1 MPGFDAILGQHLP
14 IRLLRQ
20 FISTGTIPHALLFTG
35 IDGIGKRSTAGAFS
49 MAVNCLAPIPD
60 GEDQR
65 QPVLS
70 EPCGHCAACRRIA
83 TGRHPDILTI
93 KPDKSTLRIDQ
104 IRSLLSTL
112 AMKPFNARQRVV
124 IIEKAQSL
132 TAEAGNALLKILEE
146 PPPDTIIIL
155 IARRKT
161 DLLPTIVSRCR
172 CIRFQPLT
180 PDQVQTLL
188 RRDHPLDAEH
198 AAIIANMA
206 DGSYDRAVLLASEKW
221 RAFRD
226 LVIQAICPTDPRA
239 EKKLSTTLALAFSS
253 LMSQRKEQVQE
264 LFDIIDS
271 WLRDLAVAAN
281 GETDLI
287 HNDQHLLLKNMG
299 LVLDPKK
306 IIEMWEAVQQA
317 KKNIAS
323 NGNLRLTLDVMALRF
338 ADSYATT
345 ESIRK

>member
-1 MPGFDAILGQHLP
+1 MPGFDAILGQRLP

-20 FISTGTIPHALLFTG
+20 FISTGAIPHALLFTG

-60 GEDQR
+60 GKNPS

-70 EPCGHCAACRRIA
+70 EPCGHCAVCRRIA

-104 IRSLLSTL
+104 IRSLLTTL

-155 IARRKT
+155 IARRQT

-172 CIRFQPLT
+172 SIRFHPLT
-180 PDQVQTLL
+180 PDQIQTLL
-188 RRDHPLDAEH
+188 RRDHLLDAEH
-198 AAIIANMA
+198 AAMIANMA

-221 RAFRD
+221 RTFRD
-226 LVIQAICPTDPRA
+226 LVIQALCPTDSGITIRP
-239 EKKLSTTLALAFSS
+239 STTLALAFSG
-253 LMSQRKEQVQE
+253 LMSHRKEQVQE
-264 LFDIIDS
+264 LFDILDT
-271 WLRDLAVAAN
+271 WLRDLALAAN
-281 GETDLI
+281 GKTDLI
-287 HNDQHLLLKNMG
+287 HNDQHLLLKNIS
-299 LVLDPKK
+299 LTIDPKK
-306 IIEMWEAVQQA
+306 IMGMWEAVQLA

-338 ADSYATT
+338 ADSDAITD
-345 ESIRK
+345 SIRK